1 MPYRLLRPFLL
12 FAVVLLTGCATSNTG
27 TVKTREYN
35 GEHVQAV
42 ERVAKSA
49 GVRIVWIN
57 PPTQVKERQIEYS
70 MEVQMEGDRT
80 NKEQ

>member
-12 FAVVLLTGCATSNTG
+12 FAVVLLTGCATTDTG

-35 GEHVQAV
+35 GEQVQAV
-42 ERVAKSA
+42 ERVAKTA

-57 PPTQVKERQIEYS
+57 PPTRLKERQIEYS
-70 MEVQMEGDRT
+70 MEVQMEGDET
-80 NKEQ
+80 NPDK